1 LVTQSQVEQLLLA
14 VGALDADAVM
24 ALMAPD
30 CRFLTA
36 DGRSAEGADAARRL
50 LSDFLGTLRSV
61 SHTITGQ
68 WQQDDFS
75 IAEAE
80 ATYVMQDW
88 LQVSNLRR
96 AFFLREGP
104 DGITELRVYGAHER
118 PLTDHRS
125 GEEGMWI
132 ADRWMPP
139 L

>member
-1 LVTQSQVEQLLLA
+1 MTESRVQQLLSA
-14 VGALDADAVM
+14 VDARDVDAAMRLV
-24 ALMAPD
+24 APD
-30 CRFLTA
+30 CSFLTA
-36 DGRSAEGADAARRL
+36 DGRSAEGADATRSL
-50 LSDFLGTLRSV
+50 LGDFLGTLRSL
-61 SHTITGQ
+61 SHRITAE
-68 WQQDDFS
+68 WHQDEFW
-75 IAEAE
+75 IAEVQ

>member
-1 LVTQSQVEQLLLA
+1 MTQSRVDQLLSA
-14 VGALDADAVM
+14 VDGLDVDAAM
-24 ALMAPD
+24 ALVAPD
-30 CRFLTA
+30 CSFLTA
-36 DGRSAEGADAARRL
+36 DGRGAEGADAVRSL

-61 SHTITGQ
+61 AHRITAE
-68 WQQDDFS
+68 WHQDDVW
-75 IAEAE
+75 IAEVE

-88 LQVSNLRR
+88 LQTSNLRR

-118 PLTDHRS
+118 PLTDHRT